1 MKDYEFNV
9 RVRYA
14 ETDQMGV
21 VYHGNYAQYF
31 EMGRVEW
38 LRNLG
43 ISYKWMEE
51 NGVMLPVVSLQMDYK
66 KPARYD
72 DLLRVKT
79 ILKSQTSVKIEFD
92 YEIYNEQNDLLT
104 TGYSMLVFVDMKT
117 GRPIVP
123 PSYVTEKISGIENCP
138 NNKIEIYNRWG
149 IKVYETN
156 SYNTTGNI
164 FEGYSQARTTMNSN
178 ETLPAG
184 TYFYFIEV
192 LNSNTGET
200 NKLSGYILI
209 N

>member
-1 MKDYEFNV
+1 MREYQFQV

-43 ISYKWMEE
+43 VSYKWMEE
-51 NGVMLPVVSLQMDYK
+51 NGVMLPVVSLTMNYK

-72 DLLRVKT
+72 DLLTVKT

-92 YEIYNEQNDLLT
+92 YEIYNEKGELLT

-117 GRPIVP
+117 GKP
-123 PSYVTEKISGIENCP
+123 
-138 NNKIEIYNRWG
+138 
-149 IKVYETN
+149 
-156 SYNTTGNI
+156 
-164 FEGYSQARTTMNSN
+164 
-178 ETLPAG
+178 TLPP
-184 TYFYFIEV
+184 E
-192 LNSNTGET
+192 
-200 NKLSGYILI
+200 YILEKLKGL
-209 N
+209 

>member
-1 MKDYEFNV
+1 MKEYQFEV

-43 ISYKWMEE
+43 VSYKWMEE
-51 NGVMLPVVSLQMDYK
+51 NGIMLPVVSLNINYK

-79 ILKSQTSVKIEFD
+79 IFRKQTSVRIEFD
-92 YEIYNEQNDLLT
+92 YEIYNEQNELLT
-104 TGYSMLVFVDMKT
+104 IAGSTLVFVDMKT
-117 GRPIVP
+117 GRP
-123 PSYVTEKISGIENCP
+123 
-138 NNKIEIYNRWG
+138 
-149 IKVYETN
+149 
-156 SYNTTGNI
+156 
-164 FEGYSQARTTMNSN
+164 
-178 ETLPAG
+178 TLPPD
-184 TYFYFIEV
+184 YINV
-192 LNSNTGET
+192 
-200 NKLSGYILI
+200 KLAEID